1 MLPSKSCSRNIYM
14 MLGKDFLTREYGG
27 SLKVIKVEGHQNDEK
42 SYKDLNFQGR
52 RNVYCV
58 APENIAIVRTEVCNY
73 VTKLQ
78 PVVKP

>member
-1 MLPSKSCSRNIYM
+1 M
-14 MLGKDFLTREYGG
+14 
-27 SLKVIKVEGHQNDEK
+27 KVIKVEGHQNDEK